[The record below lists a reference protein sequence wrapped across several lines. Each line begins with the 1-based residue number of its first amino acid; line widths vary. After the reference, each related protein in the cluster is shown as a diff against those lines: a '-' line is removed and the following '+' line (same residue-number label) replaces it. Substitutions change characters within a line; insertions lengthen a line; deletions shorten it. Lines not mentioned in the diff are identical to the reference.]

1 MANTAGA
8 PTSTAPVQV
17 LKFCKD
23 CANYRENR
31 VGHQPLCETKLNVI
45 NLVTGEQSYHTAY
58 AERMR
63 HDTNPCGPEARLFI
77 PLTRWQR
84 FRRITGKINRFNA
97 AMLALFLAGMAA
109 FIFA

>member
-1 MANTAGA
+1 MANTASA
-8 PTSTAPVQV
+8 PERV

-23 CANYRENR
+23 CANYRHNR
-31 VGHQPLCETKLNVI
+31 FGQPLCETKLNVI

-63 HDTNPCGPEARLFI
+63 HDTNPCGPEAKLFI

-84 FRRITGKINRFNA
+84 FRRIMSKTNHFDA
-97 AMLALFLAGMAA
+97 TMLILFLAGMAA